1 MSVAVVLCTQSQ
13 GQIQAGDRRG
23 GRCTNQTTGRLPKGG
38 GGDIALNV
46 SSYSQFGTFVHT
58 SGFLREDGP
67 PAVTLA
73 PGSAHTLIMFG
84 ALWPSLDGLYLTQVY
99 SSHAQMAGTEPENI
113 PLWRNYHVYPM
124 SAMGRSK
131 HNRQMLKRVLE
142 VVQLHFNRNGL

>member
-1 MSVAVVLCTQSQ
+1 MSIAVVLCTHSP
-13 GQIQAGDRRG
+13 GRIQAGDRRG
-23 GRCTNQTTGRLPKGG
+23 GAVQQPNYRQITKGWR
-38 GGDIALNV
+38 GDIALNV

-99 SSHAQMAGTEPENI
+99 SSCAQMAGTGPENI
-113 PLWRNYHVYPM
+113 PL
-124 SAMGRSK
+124 
-131 HNRQMLKRVLE
+131 
-142 VVQLHFNRNGL
+142 

>member
-1 MSVAVVLCTQSQ
+1 MSIAVVLCTHSP
-13 GQIQAGDRRG
+13 GRIQAGDRRG
-23 GRCTNQTTGRLPKGG
+23 GGAATKLQADYQRV

-99 SSHAQMAGTEPENI
+99 SSHTQMAGTGPENI
-113 PLWRNYHVYPM
+113 PP
-124 SAMGRSK
+124 
-131 HNRQMLKRVLE
+131 
-142 VVQLHFNRNGL
+142 

>member
-1 MSVAVVLCTQSQ
+1 MCVIWPSKDQNDLFQNVNNDCCVMSIAVVLCTHSP
-13 GQIQAGDRRG
+13 GRIQAGDRRG
-23 GRCTNQTTGRLPKGG
+23 GGAATKLLADYQTVW

-46 SSYSQFGTFVHT
+46 SSYSQIGTLVHT

-99 SSHAQMAGTEPENI
+99 SSHAQMAGTGPENI
-113 PLWRNYHVYPM
+113 TL
-124 SAMGRSK
+124 
-131 HNRQMLKRVLE
+131 
-142 VVQLHFNRNGL
+142 